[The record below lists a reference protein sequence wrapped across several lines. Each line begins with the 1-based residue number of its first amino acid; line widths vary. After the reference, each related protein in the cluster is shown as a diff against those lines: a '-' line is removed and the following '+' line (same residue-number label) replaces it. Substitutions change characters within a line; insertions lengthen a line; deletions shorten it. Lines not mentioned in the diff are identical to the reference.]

1 MKAQS
6 SVLCLLVACWGA
18 EFQGVTE
25 QGLFMQL
32 SKDSCYIWAELCPI
46 DF

>member
-6 SVLCLLVACWGA
+6 SALCLLVARWGT
-18 EFQGVTE
+18 EFQGITE

-32 SKDSCYIWAELCPI
+32 SKDSCYIWAGLRPV